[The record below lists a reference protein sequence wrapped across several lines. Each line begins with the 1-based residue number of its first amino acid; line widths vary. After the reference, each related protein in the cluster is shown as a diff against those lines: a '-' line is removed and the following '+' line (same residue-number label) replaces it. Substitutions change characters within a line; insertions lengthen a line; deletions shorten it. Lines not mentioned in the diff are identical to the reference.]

1 MNKNTIYPA
10 IDQDNLPESYSA
22 TLFNLSD
29 FGKKQVEVKFTA
41 EQISHDGGLLLLNEV
56 EKKIGLIEG
65 LAGCINDPR
74 HQGYVHH
81 SIDSMLRQ
89 RIMQIAAGYEDAND
103 CNDLRDAGI
112 LKICVGQEQSLATQ
126 PTMCRLENLPGAKEL
141 YNMAKVFVDNFI
153 ASYHKVPGVIILDC
167 DDTSALTYGLA
178 RVDFV

>member
-10 IDQDNLPESYSA
+10 IDQDNLPESHSP

-56 EKKIGLIEG
+56 EKQIGLIEG

-81 SIDSMLRQ
+81 SIGSMLRQ

-103 CNDLRDAGI
+103 CNDLRD
-112 LKICVGQEQSLATQ
+112 
-126 PTMCRLENLPGAKEL
+126 
-141 YNMAKVFVDNFI
+141 
-153 ASYHKVPGVIILDC
+153 
-167 DDTSALTYGLA
+167 
-178 RVDFV
+178 